1 MWAFLRDRRLAGYKL
16 RRQHSIGPYS
26 VDFVSLSE
34 KLVIELDGGQHAE
47 QTHYDEK
54 RTRFLQSRG
63 YRVMR
68 YWDHEMLLDPELVL
82 DDVLLHLQ
90 TPFPSPR
97 SDSGG
102 KFTPPHIYAQ
112 GFSASLV
119 ADPPP
124 LLSAATR

>member
-1 MWAFLRDRRLAGYKL
+1 
-16 RRQHSIGPYS
+16 
-26 VDFVSLSE
+26 
-34 KLVIELDGGQHAE
+34 
-47 QTHYDEK
+47 
-54 RTRFLQSRG
+54 
-63 YRVMR
+63 MR

-102 KFTPPHIYAQ
+102 KFTPTHIYAQ